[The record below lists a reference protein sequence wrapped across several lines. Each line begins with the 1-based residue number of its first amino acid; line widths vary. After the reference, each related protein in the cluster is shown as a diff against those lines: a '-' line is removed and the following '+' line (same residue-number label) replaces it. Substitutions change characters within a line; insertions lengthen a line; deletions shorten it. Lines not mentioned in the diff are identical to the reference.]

1 MTDVPAN
8 NIQRAGVE
16 VDFDFTKDLIENA
29 QLNLF
34 DVFRA
39 NLMKT
44 KELIIRGKTFR
55 NCLIE
60 GPAVIMP
67 LERCSF
73 DACDFGYAA
82 GDINNL
88 LLKPMADKVTG
99 AIVFADTR
107 FERCTFFAMGFT
119 GPPQLLQEF
128 QTLQGQPSQ
137 GRFKP

>member
-1 MTDVPAN
+1 MTDSPPPGAILPGAV
-8 NIQRAGVE
+8 
-16 VDFDFTKDLIENA
+16 VDFDFTQDLIENA
-29 QLNLF
+29 QLNIF

-39 NLMKT
+39 NLTVT
-44 KELIIRGKTFR
+44 KDLVIRGKTFR

-67 LERCSF
+67 LEGCSF

-88 LLKPMADKVTG
+88 LLKPMANKVTG
-99 AIVFADTR
+99 AMVFANTK

-119 GPPQLLQEF
+119 GPPQLLEEF
-128 QTLQGQPSQ
+128 RALQSRPT
-137 GRFKP
+137 P